1 MNTSTPIAPARRSY
15 AVKYAVRDILLVAEQ
30 AKQAG
35 RDLLYLNIGDPNK
48 FDFAT
53 PGHVVEA
60 ICKALRENR
69 NWYAPSEGIPEALE
83 AIHRQA
89 ERQGISAIQDVF
101 VGSGASECIDLALSA
116 LVDEGDNVMTPSPG
130 YPLYT
135 AVLGKLGSPENPY
148 FLDEANG
155 WQPDLADIAA
165 KINSRTRAI
174 VLINPNNPTG
184 SVCERKTL
192 EGLLELAA
200 RHDLVVFADEI
211 YDKLVLGG
219 APGGFTP
226 RGGSGREDATTD
238 GRQQH
243 ISIASLRPDVP
254 VLTFNGLSK
263 AYLGPGLRIGWAIM
277 SGPAARLGELR
288 EAIHRFLRARL
299 CANSPIQF
307 AIRPALEGDQGH
319 LVDVRR
325 KLGARRDLTVR
336 SLNAVPGVSCVSPA
350 AAFYAFPSL
359 QVGEPD
365 ETFIPRLIRE
375 TGVVVVPGSGFGQR
389 PGTAHFRVVFL
400 PPEDVL
406 TRAYQAIADFVR
418 TARR

>member
-1 MNTSTPIAPARRSY
+1 MITTPIAPARRSY

-53 PGHVVEA
+53 PPHVVEA
-60 ICKALRENR
+60 ICKALRENC
-69 NWYAPSEGIPEALE
+69 NWYSPSEGIPEALA
-83 AIHRQA
+83 AIRRQA
-89 ERQGISAIQDVF
+89 ERQGITAIHDIF
-101 VGSGASECIDLALSA
+101 VGSGASECIELALSA

-135 AVLGKLGSPENPY
+135 AVLGKLGCPENPY
-148 FLDEANG
+148 FLDESHG

-200 RHDLVVFADEI
+200 RHNVVVFADEI
-211 YDKLVLGG
+211 YDKLVLGD
-219 APGGFTP
+219 
-226 RGGSGREDATTD
+226 SK
-238 GRQQH
+238 H

-254 VLTFNGLSK
+254 VITFNGLSK

-307 AIRPALEGDQGH
+307 AIAPALEGDQTH
-319 LVDVRR
+319 LAEVRR
-325 KLGARRDLTVR
+325 KLEARRDLTMR

-359 QVGEPD
+359 NVGEPD
-365 ETFIPRLIRE
+365 ETFIPKMIRE

-418 TARR
+418 KARK

>member
-1 MNTSTPIAPARRSY
+1 MNLDRPIAPSRRSH
-15 AVKYAVRDILLVAEQ
+15 AVRYAVRDILFVAEQ
-30 AKQAG
+30 ARQAG
-35 RDLLYLNIGDPNK
+35 KELLYLNIGDPNR

-53 PGHVVEA
+53 PPHVVEA
-60 ICKALRENR
+60 ITRALHDNC

-83 AIHRQA
+83 AIRRQA
-89 ERQGISAIQDVF
+89 ERQGIGAVEDVF
-101 VGSGASECIDLALSA
+101 VGSGASECIEVALSA
-116 LVDEGDNVMTPSPG
+116 LVDDGDNVMTPSPG

-135 AVLGKLGSPENPY
+135 AVLGKLGCPENPY

-155 WQPDLADIAA
+155 WQPDLADLAA

-192 EGLLELAA
+192 EGVLELAA

-211 YDKLVLGG
+211 YDKLVLE
-219 APGGFTP
+219 
-226 RGGSGREDATTD
+226 GS
-238 GRQQH
+238 QH
-243 ISIASLRPDVP
+243 LSIASLRPDVP

-263 AYLGPGLRIGWAIM
+263 AYLGPGLRMGWAIL
-277 SGPAARLGELR
+277 SGPGARLGELR

-307 AIRPALEGDQGH
+307 AIAPALEGDQAH
-319 LVDVRR
+319 LLEVRR
-325 KLGARRDLTVR
+325 KLGRRRELTLEM
-336 SLNAVPGVSCVSPA
+336 LNAIPGVSCVSPA
-350 AAFYAFPSL
+350 AAFYAFPRIE
-359 QVGEPD
+359 VGEPD
-365 ETFIPRLIRE
+365 ETFIPRMIRE

-400 PPEDVL
+400 PPKEVL
-406 TRAYQAIADFVR
+406 RRAYEAIGAFVR
-418 TARR
+418 SGGTLR